1 MEHLTEVGSRL
12 YYTSEQNIL
21 LLIAL
26 LKKYNIRKVVASPGA
41 TNVTFVS
48 SIQQDSFFEMYSC
61 VDERSAGYM
70 AVGLCEESSEPVLL
84 SCTGAT
90 ASRNYLPALTEA
102 YYRKLP
108 LIACTSAQD
117 FHNIG
122 HLIAQVINRNNPP
135 SDVVL
140 KSVNISSIN
149 NESDRWFA
157 EIKLNDVLEELFRRG
172 GGPIHI
178 NLETKYSLDYSA
190 KELPK
195 VRKISRITN
204 LTKDLPQLP
213 QGKIGVFVGS
223 HKKWTSE
230 ESWALEN
237 FAISNNAIVF
247 VDHTSNYHG
256 KNALNYSIKG
266 SQEVHHNEP
275 SFDVIIHIGE
285 VSGDYYTMRLMK
297 NTKQVWR
304 VNPDGEMRDTF
315 KKLSFVF
322 EMTEQ
327 EFFERYSSNTDLS
340 SQNLPA
346 NSFYEE
352 CMAEKNRLL
361 SLIPDLPFSNIYI
374 AQVLADKIPQNS
386 VLHLGI
392 LNSLRAWNLFDLSK
406 SVNVFSNVGGFGI
419 DGCLSSMIGTSL
431 VNKDRLYFG
440 VFGDLATF
448 YDLNVLANRHLGS
461 NLRIMLINNGLGQ
474 EFKNYNHPG
483 ARFGEQTDDFIAAK
497 GHNGKQS
504 PLLMKHF
511 TEDLGFEYL
520 SANNKEE
527 FSIAYP
533 KFLNNRIGDKPLF
546 FEVFTNSEEENEAL
560 YLIKH
565 IEQPTDKEKIANS
578 IKQTLKNT
586 VGDKLINKI
595 KKL

>member
-48 SIQQDSFFEMYSC
+48 SIQQDSFFEIYSC
-61 VDERSAGYM
+61 VDERSAGYI

-135 SDVVL
+135 NDVVL

-178 NLETKYSLDYSA
+178 NLETKYSLDYSV

-230 ESWALEN
+230 ESLALEN
-237 FAISNNAIVF
+237 FAISTNAIVF

-327 EFFERYSSNTDLS
+327 EFFERYSSNSDLS
-340 SQNLPA
+340 TQNLSA

-361 SLIPDLPFSNIYI
+361 SLMPDLPFSNIYV

-392 LNSLRAWNLFDLSK
+392 LNSLRAWNLFDLPK

-483 ARFGEQTDDFIAAK
+483 ARFKEKTDDFIAAK

-520 SANNKEE
+520 SASNKEE

-565 IEQPTDKEKIANS
+565 IEQPTDKEKITNT
-578 IKQTLKNT
+578 IKQTLKKT

>member
-135 SDVVL
+135 NDVVL

-340 SQNLPA
+340 SQNLSA

-361 SLIPDLPFSNIYI
+361 SLMPDLPFSNIYI

-392 LNSLRAWNLFDLSK
+392 LNSLRAWNLFDLPK

-483 ARFGEQTDDFIAAK
+483 ARFKEKTDDFIAAK

-520 SANNKEE
+520 SASNKEE

-565 IEQPTDKEKIANS
+565 IEQPTDKEKIANT

>member
-230 ESWALEN
+230 ESFALES

-374 AQVLADKIPQNS
+374 AKQIADKMPENS

-392 LNSLRAWNLFDLSK
+392 LNSLRAWNLFDLPK

-483 ARFGEQTDDFIAAK
+483 ARFKEKTDDFIAAK

-520 SANNKEE
+520 SVSNKEE

-565 IEQPTDKEKIANS
+565 IEQPTDKEKITNT

>member
-135 SDVVL
+135 NDVVL

-230 ESWALEN
+230 ESFALEN

-275 SFDVIIHIGE
+275 NFDVIIHIGE

-361 SLIPDLPFSNIYI
+361 SLMPDLPFSNIYI

-392 LNSLRAWNLFDLSK
+392 LNSLRAWNLFDLPK
-406 SVNVFSNVGGFGI
+406 SINVFSNVGGFGI

-520 SANNKEE
+520 SASNKEE

-565 IEQPTDKEKIANS
+565 IEQPTDKEKIANT

>member
-135 SDVVL
+135 NDVVL

-178 NLETKYSLDYSA
+178 NLETKYSLDYSV

-230 ESWALEN
+230 ESFALEN
-237 FAISNNAIVF
+237 FAIFNNAIVF

-361 SLIPDLPFSNIYI
+361 ALIPDLPFSNIYI

-392 LNSLRAWNLFDLSK
+392 LNSLRAWNLFDLPK

-483 ARFGEQTDDFIAAK
+483 ARFKEKTDDFIAAK

-565 IEQPTDKEKIANS
+565 IEQPTDKEKIANT

>member
-230 ESWALEN
+230 ESFALEN

-285 VSGDYYTMRLMK
+285 VSGDYYTMRLIK

-392 LNSLRAWNLFDLSK
+392 LNSLRAWNLFDLPK
-406 SVNVFSNVGGFGI
+406 SVNVFANVGGFGI

-474 EFKNYNHPG
+474 GFKNYNHPG

-504 PLLMKHF
+504 HLLMKHF

-527 FSIAYP
+527 FLLNYP
-533 KFLNNRIGDKPLF
+533 KFLDSRVGEKPLF

-565 IEQPTDKEKIANS
+565 IEQPTDKEKITNT

>member
-135 SDVVL
+135 NDVVL

-204 LTKDLPQLP
+204 LTKDLPQLS

-392 LNSLRAWNLFDLSK
+392 LNSLRAWNLFDLPK

-504 PLLMKHF
+504 HLLMKHF

-520 SANNKEE
+520 SASNKEE

-565 IEQPTDKEKIANS
+565 IEQPTDKEKITNK

>member
-230 ESWALEN
+230 ESFALES

-392 LNSLRAWNLFDLSK
+392 LNSLRAWNLFDLPK

-483 ARFGEQTDDFIAAK
+483 ARFKEKTDDFIAAK

-520 SANNKEE
+520 SASNKEE
-527 FSIAYP
+527 FLLNYP
-533 KFLNNRIGDKPLF
+533 KFLDSRVGEKPLF

-565 IEQPTDKEKIANS
+565 IEQPTDKEKITNT

>member
-230 ESWALEN
+230 ESFALEN

-392 LNSLRAWNLFDLSK
+392 LNSLRAWNLFDLPK

-483 ARFGEQTDDFIAAK
+483 ARFKEKTDDFIAAK

-527 FSIAYP
+527 FLLNYP
-533 KFLNNRIGDKPLF
+533 KFLDSRVGEKPLF

-578 IKQTLKNT
+578 IKQTLKKT

>member
-327 EFFERYSSNTDLS
+327 EFFERYSSNSDLS
-340 SQNLPA
+340 TQNLPA

-361 SLIPDLPFSNIYI
+361 SLMPDLPFSNIYI

-392 LNSLRAWNLFDLSK
+392 LNSLRAWNLFDLPK

-520 SANNKEE
+520 SASNKEE

-565 IEQPTDKEKIANS
+565 IEQPTDKEKIANT

>member
-135 SDVVL
+135 NDVVL

-392 LNSLRAWNLFDLSK
+392 LNSLRAWNLFDLPK

-483 ARFGEQTDDFIAAK
+483 ARFKEKTDDFIAAK

-565 IEQPTDKEKIANS
+565 IEQPTDKEKITNK

>member
-178 NLETKYSLDYSA
+178 NLETKYSLDYSV

-230 ESWALEN
+230 ESFALEN

-392 LNSLRAWNLFDLSK
+392 LNSLRAWNLFDLPK

-448 YDLNVLANRHLGS
+448 YDLNVLANRHLGN

-483 ARFGEQTDDFIAAK
+483 ARFKEKTDDFIAAK

-504 PLLMKHF
+504 HLLMKHF

-520 SANNKEE
+520 SASNKEE

>member
-135 SDVVL
+135 NDVVL

-230 ESWALEN
+230 ESFALES

-340 SQNLPA
+340 SQNFSD

-352 CMAEKNRLL
+352 CMTEKNRLL
-361 SLIPDLPFSNIYI
+361 ALIPDLPFSNIYI

-392 LNSLRAWNLFDLSK
+392 LNSLRAWNLFDLPK

-448 YDLNVLANRHLGS
+448 YDLNVLANRHLGN

-483 ARFGEQTDDFIAAK
+483 ARFKEKTDDFIAAK

-520 SANNKEE
+520 SASNKEE

-546 FEVFTNSEEENEAL
+546 FEVFTNSEEENESL

-565 IEQPTDKEKIANS
+565 IEQPTDKEKITNT

>member
-230 ESWALEN
+230 ESFALEN

-392 LNSLRAWNLFDLSK
+392 LNSLRAWNLFDLPK

-483 ARFGEQTDDFIAAK
+483 ARFKEKTDDFIAAK

-565 IEQPTDKEKIANS
+565 IEQPTDKEKITNT

>member
-1 MEHLTEVGSRL
+1 MGHLTEVGSRL

-135 SDVVL
+135 NDVVL
-140 KSVNISSIN
+140 KSVNISSID

-204 LTKDLPQLP
+204 LTKDLPQLS

-230 ESWALEN
+230 ESFALEN

-340 SQNLPA
+340 SQNLSA

-392 LNSLRAWNLFDLSK
+392 LNSLRAWNLFDLPK

-504 PLLMKHF
+504 HLLMKHF

-520 SANNKEE
+520 SASNKEE

-578 IKQTLKNT
+578 IKQTLKKT

>member
-230 ESWALEN
+230 ESFALEN

-392 LNSLRAWNLFDLSK
+392 LNSLRAWNLFDLPK

-483 ARFGEQTDDFIAAK
+483 ARFKEKTDDFIAAK

-565 IEQPTDKEKIANS
+565 IEQPTDKEKIANT

>member
-135 SDVVL
+135 NDVVL

-230 ESWALEN
+230 ESFALEN

-374 AQVLADKIPQNS
+374 AKQIADKMPENS

-392 LNSLRAWNLFDLSK
+392 LNSLRAWNLFDLPK

-483 ARFGEQTDDFIAAK
+483 ARFKEKTDDFIAAK

-565 IEQPTDKEKIANS
+565 IEQPTDKEKITNT

>member
-48 SIQQDSFFEMYSC
+48 SIQRDSFFEMYSC

-135 SDVVL
+135 NDVVL

-230 ESWALEN
+230 ESFALEN

-247 VDHTSNYHG
+247 VDHTSNYQG

-275 SFDVIIHIGE
+275 NFDVIIHIGE

-392 LNSLRAWNLFDLSK
+392 LNSLRAWNLFDLPK

-461 NLRIMLINNGLGQ
+461 NLRMMLINNGLGQ

-483 ARFGEQTDDFIAAK
+483 ARFKEKTDDFIAAK

-565 IEQPTDKEKIANS
+565 IEQPTDKEKIANT

>member
-135 SDVVL
+135 NDVVL

-178 NLETKYSLDYSA
+178 NLETKYSLDYSV

-230 ESWALEN
+230 ESFALEN

-392 LNSLRAWNLFDLSK
+392 LNSLRAWNLFDLPK

-483 ARFGEQTDDFIAAK
+483 ARFKEKTDDFIAAK

-504 PLLMKHF
+504 HLLMKHF

-520 SANNKEE
+520 SASNKEE

-565 IEQPTDKEKIANS
+565 IEQPTDKEKITNT